1 MEDPQKWKQY
11 KSLFDNDVAET
22 KKVKMM
28 RSILSQAGPI
38 QDGDKRYDN
47 ISENESE
54 QDLVQTEF

>member
-1 MEDPQKWKQY
+1 MEDPKKWKQY